1 MKQLH
6 TANEIKGNFL
16 PSSCDRPSTC
26 SWSTSPYLTSE
37 SVWLGILFH
46 SWQRSTVAGISTTTS
61 VLDTPSSCPFSVS
74 KWETIYVFFF
84 FLLRWTVPFSLIP
97 MSIPFSLIQRS
108 IPFSLIRR
116 SILYSLIR
124 SLFPFSLI
132 GSSYPFSLIQRFVS
146 IPLIRSSF
154 PFSLIRSSVPFSLIR
169 CSNPFSLIR
178 SFFPFSLVSI
188 TSMELCAGIYGC
200 CVKLR
205 YTAYTYFYMCNCAFG
220 RLCAYIMT
228 HHTHKY
234 I

>member
-84 FLLRWTVPFSLIP
+84 FCYDGRSHFLWFQCPFHFLWFKGPSHFLW
-97 MSIPFSLIQRS
+97 SEGRS
-108 IPFSLIRR
+108 
-116 SILYSLIR
+116 SILWLEVCFRFLWLEVPIR
-124 SLFPFSLI
+124 FHWFK
-132 GSSYPFSLIQRFVS
+132 GSSQFLWLEVPSRF
-146 IPLIRSSF
+146 PWF
-154 PFSLIRSSVPFSLIR
+154 EVPSHFLWFDV
-169 CSNPFSLIR
+169 P
-178 SFFPFSLVSI
+178 
-188 TSMELCAGIYGC
+188 
-200 CVKLR
+200 
-205 YTAYTYFYMCNCAFG
+205 
-220 RLCAYIMT
+220 T
-228 HHTHKY
+228 HFL
-234 I
+234 